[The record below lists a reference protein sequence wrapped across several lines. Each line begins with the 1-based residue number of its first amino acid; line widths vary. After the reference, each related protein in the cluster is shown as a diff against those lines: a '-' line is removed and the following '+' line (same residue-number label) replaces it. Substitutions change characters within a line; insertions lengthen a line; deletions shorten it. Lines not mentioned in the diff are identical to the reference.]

1 MTFDLM
7 IKNTNNDMKTLK
19 ECLFNYQRQIQKD
32 EIFIFFDNREGS
44 MSLS

>member
-7 IKNTNNDMKTLK
+7 IKNTNNDMKTSK
-19 ECLFNYQRQIQKD
+19 ERLFNYHRQMQKD
-32 EIFIFFDNREGS
+32 KKFFDNREGS